1 MTVEDPRTTA
11 VTGLGHY
18 VLGLGDDALVLSER
32 CAELITRSP
41 TIEEDLAISNIAL
54 DLLGQARGLLAHAG
68 ELEGAGR
75 SEDDLAYLRL
85 DTQFRN
91 CALAEVPNGDFAF
104 VMLRIYL
111 LSEYFILRYAALADS
126 ADSQLSAISAKAL
139 KEVSYHKLHARDW
152 VIRLGRGTAE
162 SAKRAQAALADAE
175 PYFDELFDDTWIH
188 PDLITAG
195 IAVSE
200 AALRDQ
206 WQAALD
212 KTLSEADLEL
222 PGASRPFSGARHGR
236 HTEHL
241 GNLLA
246 LTQSLHRAHPGA
258 SW

>member
-1 MTVEDPRTTA
+1 MTAENTRTTPTA
-11 VTGLGHY
+11 SLSHY

-41 TIEEDLAISNIAL
+41 TIEEDLAISNISL

-75 SEDDLAYLRL
+75 SEDDLAYMRL

-91 CALAEVPNGDFAF
+91 CALAEAPNGDFAF

-111 LSEYFILRYAALADS
+111 LSEYFILRYAALASS
-126 ADSQLSAISAKAL
+126 ADPQLSAISAKAL
-139 KEVSYHKLHARDW
+139 KEVSYHRLHARDW
-152 VIRLGRGTAE
+152 VIRLGRGTPE
-162 SAKRAQAALADAE
+162 SAGRSQAALVDAE
-175 PYFDELFDDTWIH
+175 PYLDELFDDTWID

-195 IAVSE
+195 IAASN

-206 WQAALD
+206 WQAAVD
-212 KTLSEADLEL
+212 STLSDARLTM
-222 PGASRPFSGARHGR
+222 PVSARPFRGARHGR

-246 LTQSLHRAHPGA
+246 VTQSLHRAHPGA